1 MMLSHRTKREML
13 IAVGIAGTVVAMGAI
28 GLILTGRLSP
38 VGPSDRICALDRK
51 IVFERSAIGRGANAQ
66 FNEFKS
72 QKQADLVAEKN
83 RIDQAIRA
91 TPADGQ
97 QLLVSLQQ
105 RVMSENAR
113 LEALRTTIVAQV
125 MDRVGPAIRRVG
137 DTAKCGAI
145 IDRSNF
151 VYVGR
156 VSDLTSQALAEVE
169 RDIPPLP
176 PGSVEKFYQGKADE
190 KR

>member
-13 IAVGIAGTVVAMGAI
+13 LAVGIAGTAVAVGAI
-28 GLILTGRLSP
+28 GLVLAGLLP
-38 VGPSDRICALDRK
+38 AVPSDRICALDRK
-51 IVFERSAIGRGANAQ
+51 IVFERSAIGRGAIAQ
-66 FNEFKS
+66 FDQFKA
-72 QKQADLVAEKN
+72 QKQAEIVAEKN

-91 TPADGQ
+91 TASDGQ

-113 LEALRTTIVAQV
+113 LDAVRTSIVAQV
-125 MDRVGPAIRRVG
+125 TDRIGPAIRRVG
-137 DTAKCGAI
+137 DTAKCSAI
-145 IDRSNF
+145 IDRGNF

-176 PGSVEKFYQGKADE
+176 PSSVEKLYQSAAEE
-190 KR
+190 KH